1 MSGDNCKY
9 VLVTGGAGYIG
20 SHTVIELINE
30 GYAPVVIDNCKFD
43 SGKMPESLV
52 RVQKITQK
60 EVVFFGIDLMD
71 KEKLAD
77 VFKQYKFIAV
87 LHFAGLKSV
96 TESIQKPIQYYEINL
111 GIAVN
116 LIECMRDFNVKNM
129 IFSSSATVYG
139 PPAQLP
145 VDETHSV
152 GEGLTNPYGKTK
164 FFIEEI
170 FRDLARAEKDW
181 KIVLL
186 RYFNPVGSHVS
197 GLIGEDP
204 DGPPNNLMPYVSQVA
219 IGRLPHL
226 NVYGNDYDTP
236 DGTGVR
242 DFIHVV
248 DLAQGHTA
256 ALKSIDSVN
265 GCEAF
270 NLGTGKGYSVLEAVQ
285 ALEKASGKKVEY
297 KFAPRR
303 PGDLGNVYAD
313 ATLAQKRFN
322 WKASRT
328 LQDMCV
334 DLWRWQEM
342 NPTGY
347 ES

>member
-1 MSGDNCKY
+1 MGDKY

-20 SHTVIELINE
+20 SHTIVELINE
-30 GYAPVVIDNCKFD
+30 GYSPVVIDNCKYD
-43 SGKMPESLV
+43 GEMPESLN

-60 EVVFFGIDLMD
+60 SLIFFGMDLMD
-71 KEKLAD
+71 KKKLEE
-77 VFKQYKFIAV
+77 VFAKYKFHAV

-96 TESIQKPIQYYEINL
+96 TESIQKPIEYYEINL

-116 LIECMRDFNVKNM
+116 LIESMRRFNVKNM

-139 PPAQLP
+139 PPNKLP
-145 VDETHSV
+145 VDESHPV

-170 FRDLARAEKDW
+170 FRDLARAEGDW

-186 RYFNPVGSHVS
+186 RYFNPVGSHIS

-256 ALKSIDSVN
+256 ALNHIDQVN

-270 NLGTGKGYSVLEAVQ
+270 NLGTGKGYSVLEAVR
-285 ALEKASGKKVEY
+285 ALEKASGRKVEY

-303 PGDLGNVYAD
+303 PGDLGDVHAD
-313 ATLAQKRFN
+313 ATLAEKRFK
-322 WKASRT
+322 WKATKT
-328 LQDMCV
+328 LEDMCV

-347 ES
+347 KSK